1 MTELVA
7 NISRSLGLETSRP
20 LTLSQPAVLGLIL
33 IVLQIADGV
42 LTGFGMSFFGTQM
55 EGNVL
60 LRTLMHEIGV
70 IPALVLVKSLAIA
83 VVIVLVQLSSQVSWL
98 PMALKGVIGLYM
110 LAAVIPWSVILAT
123 HIW

>member
-70 IPALVLVKSLAIA
+70 APALVLVKSLAIA
-83 VVIVLVQLSSQVSWL
+83 VVIVLVQLSSQVKWL

>member
-20 LTLSQPAVLGLIL
+20 LTLSQPAVLGIIL

-70 IPALVLVKSLAIA
+70 VPALVLVKSLAIA
-83 VVIVLVQLSSQVSWL
+83 VVIVLVQLSSQVQWL

-110 LAAVIPWSVILAT
+110 LAAVIPWSVILAN